1 MNTFKTK
8 IEKEISE
15 ALKANDAKL
24 LSVLRDIKA
33 KIKEE
38 EKNNKNQELDE
49 VQTMKV
55 VEKMAKAR
63 KQSIDLFEKG
73 NRLELA
79 EKEKYE
85 LKILESYLPKKL
97 SYDEVK
103 SIVEKMVKE
112 KGLSSKKEMGILIKE
127 FNTQYPGMSDGG
139 TISKICSEYLN

>member
-8 IEKEISE
+8 IEREISE

-33 KIKEE
+33 KITDE
-38 EKNNKNQELDE
+38 EKNNKNQDLDE

-85 LKILESYLPKKL
+85 LNILESYLPKKL

-112 KGLSSKKEMGILIKE
+112 KGLFSKKEMGILIKE

>member
-8 IEKEISE
+8 IEREISE

-33 KIKEE
+33 KITDE

>member
-8 IEKEISE
+8 IEREISE

-33 KIKEE
+33 KITDE

-85 LKILESYLPKKL
+85 LNILESYLPKKL

>member
-8 IEKEISE
+8 IEREISE

-33 KIKEE
+33 KITDE

-85 LKILESYLPKKL
+85 LNILESYLPKKL

-103 SIVEKMVKE
+103 SIVEKMVIE